1 MAHIARS
8 IVVAAAAGYGIL
20 QVLGRRSGSTAEERS
35 ARLPGDDIV
44 PDPQL
49 VTNHAITI
57 NAPAKDVWPWL
68 TQMGWHL
75 GGYYGPEWVDRLLFP
90 QNWASLDALDPDLL
104 RHLDVGDQIPDGEPG
119 TAYYEVRQAEAPH
132 LLLLHSTTHVPP
144 GWVEKYDAGLSWTW
158 CFSLTDHSAG
168 RSRLHVRVRGRMN
181 PWWFAALYSATIVPA
196 DAIMAGGMLRGIKR
210 RVESHP
216 RPRVSGRPPFEAPR
230 RPHPVPVS

>member
-1 MAHIARS
+1 MSHIVRS
-8 IVVAAAAGYGIL
+8 MGIAAAAGYAGL
-20 QVLGRRSGSTAEERS
+20 QLLGRRAGSTADERS
-35 ARLPGDDIV
+35 AVLPGDDVV

-104 RHLDVGDQIPDGEPG
+104 RHLEVGDQIPDGEPG
-119 TAYYEVRQAEAPH
+119 TAYYQVHQVRAPH
-132 LLLLHSTTHVPP
+132 LLVLHSTTHVPP
-144 GWVEKYDAGLSWTW
+144 GWAEKYGATLNWTW
-158 CFSLTDHSAG
+158 CFSLTGQSAG
-168 RSRLHVRVRGRMN
+168 RCRLHARVRGRMA
-181 PWWFAALYSATIVPA
+181 PWWFAALYSATIVPS
-196 DAIMAGGMLRGIKR
+196 DAIMASGMLRGIKR

-216 RPRVSGRPPFEAPR
+216 RPRVSGRPPLVTQARRHPAPAL
-230 RPHPVPVS
+230 